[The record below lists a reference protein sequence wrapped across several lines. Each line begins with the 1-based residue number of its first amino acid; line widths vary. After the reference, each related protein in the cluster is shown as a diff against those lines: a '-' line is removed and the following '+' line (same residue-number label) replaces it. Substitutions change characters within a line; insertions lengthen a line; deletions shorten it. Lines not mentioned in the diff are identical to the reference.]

1 MTQATTIAHGL
12 WAKVQSG
19 QYIAADERLP
29 EDVRAELDRQTALV
43 INDLFRD
50 LRAICS
56 GWRQA
61 WPDKNAYRASKQQW
75 LQAFFEAGINRPEQL
90 QFGLMRARQLGS
102 PFIPAPGAFIE
113 WCQPSPE
120 MLGLPP
126 LDAAFRESCRNAHPS
141 MAGRA
146 EWSHDA
152 VWHAAKECG
161 FENLNQ
167 LSRDLSAKL
176 FERNYAIATRRLAAG
191 QPLLKMPL
199 ALPVEVKSRSTP
211 EVGRA
216 ALAALRAARSRPATA
231 AGDQQCANPN

>member
-1 MTQATTIAHGL
+1 MNQVSTIAHGL

-19 QYIAADERLP
+19 QYIAASETLAD
-29 EDVRAELDRQTALV
+29 DARAELNRQAAKV
-43 INDLFRD
+43 INHLFRD

-56 GWRQA
+56 AWRQA
-61 WPDKNAYRASKQQW
+61 WPDVAAYKASKQQW
-75 LQAFFEAGINRPEQL
+75 LLAFFEAGISRPEQL

-102 PFIPAPGAFIE
+102 PFIPSPGTFIE

-126 LDAAFRESCRNAHPS
+126 LATAFREACRNAHPA

-161 FENLNQ
+161 FENLNR
-167 LSRDLSAKL
+167 LATDLSAKL
-176 FERNYAIATRRLAAG
+176 FERNYVVAVRRLVAG
-191 QPLLKMPL
+191 QPLQKMPL
-199 ALPVEVKSRSTP
+199 ALPETVPARSTP

-216 ALAALRAARSRPATA
+216 ALAAIRAGRARSAQA
-231 AGDQQCANPN
+231 

>member
-1 MTQATTIAHGL
+1 MTQASAIAHGL

-19 QYIAADERLP
+19 QYIAADESLP
-29 EDVRAELDRQTALV
+29 DDVRAELDKQAAMV
-43 INDLFRD
+43 INGLFRD

-61 WPDKNAYRASKQQW
+61 WPDKDSYKASKQQW
-75 LQAFFEAGINRPEQL
+75 LMAFYEAGINRPEQL
-90 QFGLMRARQLGS
+90 QFGLMRTRQLGS
-102 PFIPAPGAFIE
+102 PFIPSPGTFIE

-126 LDAAFRESCRNAHPS
+126 LAAAFREACRNAHPA

-152 VWHAAKECG
+152 VWHAANECG
-161 FENLNQ
+161 FENLNT
-167 LSRDLSAKL
+167 LARDLRAKL

-191 QPLLKMPL
+191 QPLQKMPL
-199 ALPVEVKSRSTP
+199 ALPAEAKSRSTP
-211 EVGRA
+211 DVGRA
-216 ALAALRAARSRPATA
+216 ALAALRAGRAQHAQA
-231 AGDQQCANPN
+231 

>member
-1 MTQATTIAHGL
+1 MTQAITIAHGL

-19 QYIAADERLP
+19 QYIAAGESLP
-29 EDVRAELDRQTALV
+29 EEVREELDRQTATV
-43 INDLFRD
+43 INGLFRD
-50 LRAICS
+50 LRTICS
-56 GWRQA
+56 AWRQA
-61 WPDKNAYRASKQQW
+61 WPDIATYRAAKKQW
-75 LQAFFEAGINRPEQL
+75 LLAFFEAGINRPEQL
-90 QFGLMRARQLGS
+90 QFGLMRARQLSKG
-102 PFIPAPGAFIE
+102 FIPSPGTFIE

-126 LDAAFRESCRNAHPS
+126 LAAAFREACRNAHPA

-161 FENLNQ
+161 FESLNT
-167 LSRDLSAKL
+167 LARDLSAKL

-191 QPLLKMPL
+191 QPLQKMPL
-199 ALPVEVKSRSTP
+199 ALPAEVKSRSTP

-216 ALAALRAARSRPATA
+216 ALAALRAGRAQHAQA
-231 AGDQQCANPN
+231 

>member
-1 MTQATTIAHGL
+1 MTQAVVIAHGL

-19 QYIAADERLP
+19 QYIAAGETLS
-29 EDVRAELDRQTALV
+29 EDVRADIDRQTAKA
-43 INDLFRD
+43 INHLFRD
-50 LRAICS
+50 LRVICS

-61 WPDKNAYRASKQQW
+61 WPDVAAYKASKQQW
-75 LQAFFEAGINRPEQL
+75 LLAFFEAGINRPEQL

-102 PFIPAPGAFIE
+102 PFIPSPGTFIE

-126 LDAAFRESCRNAHPS
+126 MAAAFREACRNAHPA

-161 FENLNQ
+161 FESLNR
-167 LSRDLSAKL
+167 LATDLAAKL
-176 FERNYAIATRRLAAG
+176 FERNYVIAVRRLVAG
-191 QPLLKMPL
+191 QPLQKMPL
-199 ALPVEVKSRSTP
+199 ALPAKVAARSTP

-216 ALAALRAARSRPATA
+216 ALAALRAGRPRHAQA
-231 AGDQQCANPN
+231 